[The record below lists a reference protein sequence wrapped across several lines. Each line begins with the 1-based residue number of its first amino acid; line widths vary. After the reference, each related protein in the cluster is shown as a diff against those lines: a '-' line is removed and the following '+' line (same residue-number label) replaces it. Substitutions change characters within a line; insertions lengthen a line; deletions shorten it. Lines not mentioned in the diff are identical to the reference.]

1 MKQLTRQ
8 CKERFPKNETV
19 QEMAKKKLD
28 GEAIDEEQEELR
40 NLGYSDAMIDK
51 ALESAVKKL
60 KPIENQDLAEKLFE
74 NTEDSKDSLNEFVE
88 YQKSLGKDENK
99 IRSSIKTAVTSK
111 YKSLYQESIGD
122 PEKSDEILKKILRI
136 TYNGEQLYTESDLKK
151 WAK

>member
-1 MKQLTRQ
+1 
-8 CKERFPKNETV
+8 
-19 QEMAKKKLD
+19 
-28 GEAIDEEQEELR
+28 
-40 NLGYSDAMIDK
+40 MIDK

-74 NTEDSKDSLNEFVE
+74 NTEDSEDSLKEFVE
-88 YQKSLGKDENK
+88 YQKSLGKNDDK
-99 IRSSIKTAVTSK
+99 IRSSIKTAVTTK
-111 YKSLYQESIGD
+111 YKPQYQEAIGD